1 MTEPAAAEPIRVIV
15 ADDQTVVREALAT
28 LLGLMPGLDVVA
40 TAANGAEA
48 VEAAGVHQP
57 HVVLMDLRMPVMD
70 GVEATRQIT
79 ERHPEVAVL
88 VLTTFADEDSILG
101 ALGAGARGY
110 LTKESGRDDI
120 AMAIRAAA
128 AGQSVLD
135 PQVQARLI
143 AAASRPSIGR
153 TADAGAGA
161 GADAGADAGAETAR
175 VVPAE
180 DPEPP
185 DGLTPR
191 EMDVLRLIAEGLSN
205 RAIAER
211 LYVSEATVKT
221 HINNLFAKAGLRDR
235 AHAVTY
241 AYRRGLVELPD

>member
-1 MTEPAAAEPIRVIV
+1 MTETAAVPPIRVIV
-15 ADDQTVVREALAT
+15 VDDQTVVREALAT

-40 TAANGAEA
+40 TAANGAQA
-48 VEAAGVHQP
+48 VEAAGAHQP
-57 HVVLMDLRMPVMD
+57 DVVLMDLRMPVMD

-79 ERHPEVAVL
+79 EQHPQVAVL
-88 VLTTFADEDSILG
+88 VLTTFADEDSVLG

-120 AMAIRAAA
+120 AMAIRSAA

-143 AAASRPSIGR
+143 AAASRPSIER
-153 TADAGAGA
+153 
-161 GADAGADAGAETAR
+161 GADAETAPVVAAADAES
-175 VVPAE
+175 
-180 DPEPP
+180 P

-191 EMDVLRLIAEGLSN
+191 EVEVLRLIAEGLSN

-211 LYVSEATVKT
+211 LFVSEATVKT
-221 HINNLFAKAGLRDR
+221 HINNLFAKAQLRDR

-241 AYRRGLVELPD
+241 AYRHGLVRP